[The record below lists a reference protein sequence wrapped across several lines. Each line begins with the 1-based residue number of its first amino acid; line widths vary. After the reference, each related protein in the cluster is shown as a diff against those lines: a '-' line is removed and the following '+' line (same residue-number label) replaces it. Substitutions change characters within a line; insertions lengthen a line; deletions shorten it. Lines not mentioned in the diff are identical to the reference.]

1 MSNTEEKQNQQQQQQ
16 TTPNLRVEMEKPGST
31 DGVLSWGPCQNLD
44 LQQIQSV
51 GHGGDVVMAGISGT
65 QEKEKKYLD
74 SYFFLPIFQ
83 QS

>member
-1 MSNTEEKQNQQQQQQ
+1 MANTEEKQNQQQQQ

-31 DGVLSWGPCQNLD
+31 DGVLTGSPCQNLD
-44 LQQIQSV
+44 LQQIRSV

-65 QEKEKKYLD
+65 QEEEKKYLD